1 MDKPYLDKTTCF
13 EIIKHCINTNVQLLI
28 ELNEIKQINGDINKI
43 NELTK
48 KIKLVNTILETTDEF
63 MVLS

>member
-13 EIIKHCINTNVQLLI
+13 DIIKYCINTNVQLLI
-28 ELNEIKQINGDINKI
+28 ELNEIKQINGDTNKI

-63 MVLS
+63 MTLR

>member
-13 EIIKHCINTNVQLLI
+13 DIIKYCINTNVQLLI

>member
-1 MDKPYLDKTTCF
+1 MNKPCLNKVTCF

-28 ELNEIKQINGDINKI
+28 ELNEVKQINGDTNKI

-63 MVLS
+63 MTLR